1 MKQIYLIDYEN
12 VGKKGLE
19 GAECLKNSDEL
30 YLFHYKGT
38 GEVKY
43 DNLLKLANSSA
54 RTQVIKLSTHE
65 KNAMD
70 FQIVALLG
78 YLSGKYGRSAVYH
91 IISKDMGYASA
102 IECILVNIDNE
113 LKIRTQETINGAS
126 MNAAIDEKIRKELV
140 GEYSP
145 KAINKAIKAF
155 TDSTNLQMFHELLKK
170 ELPRDFEAIYK
181 YLKPTYKELV
191 VGA

>member
-19 GAECLKNSDEL
+19 GAEALKSGDEL
-30 YLFHYKGT
+30 YLFHYKGA

-43 DNLLKLANSSA
+43 DNLLKLANSGA

-78 YLSGKYGRSAVYH
+78 YLTGKYGRMATYNIV
-91 IISKDMGYASA
+91 SKDMGYASA
-102 IECILVNIDNE
+102 IECILVNVDNE
-113 LKIRTQETINGAS
+113 LKVRTQETSKGTSLTADR
-126 MNAAIDEKIRKELV
+126 DERIRKELV
-140 GEYSP
+140 GNYSP

-155 TDSTNLQMFHELLKK
+155 VDSTNLQMFHELLKK
-170 ELPRDFEAIYK
+170 ELPKDFESIYK
-181 YLKPTYKELV
+181 CLKPTYKELV
-191 VGA
+191 IGA